1 MRLAPA
7 EALQSLTAAQRQR
20 LLDIVKAQKALPW
33 KRGDD
38 RLKTL
43 KLIGKMTGPLDE
55 PLAEL
60 ARDGWT
66 VLNWMA
72 RQR

>member
-1 MRLAPA
+1 MRADPA
-7 EALQSLTAAQRQR
+7 EVYAKLSAAQRQR
-20 LLDIVKAQKALPW
+20 LVDIARAQKALPW

-66 VLNWMA
+66 VLNWMG
-72 RQR
+72 RRR

>member
-7 EALQSLTAAQRQR
+7 EALKSLTAAQRQR

-38 RLKTL
+38 RLKAL

-66 VLNWMA
+66 VLNWMG
-72 RQR
+72 RQ